1 MMSESEKNSVEV
13 GTTSND
19 LGMALLLSGL
29 QSPGA
34 LTTLF
39 AGGQDFMLTWESNL
53 MPSKV
58 SSE

>member
-1 MMSESEKNSVEV
+1 MSQSEENNAEV
-13 GTTSND
+13 GTTRND

-39 AGGQDFMLTWESNL
+39 AGGQAFMTVWESNL
-53 MPSKV
+53 MSSKA
-58 SSE
+58 SPE

>member
-1 MMSESEKNSVEV
+1 MSQSEENNAEV
-13 GTTSND
+13 GTTRND

-39 AGGQDFMLTWESNL
+39 AGGQDLMLTWESNL
-53 MPSKV
+53 MSSKV